1 VCAVGT
7 AVILAPI
14 ALSLSEAFGV
24 SDRRLLMAVLAGAN
38 CAFLSPVANAANA
51 MVMGPGG
58 YRFRGFVRAGLP
70 LTVLVI
76 ALTCLVIPLLFPY
89 HPAA

>member
-1 VCAVGT
+1 
-7 AVILAPI
+7 
-14 ALSLSEAFGV
+14 
-24 SDRRLLMAVLAGAN
+24 
-38 CAFLSPVANAANA
+38 

-76 ALTCLVIPLLFPY
+76 ALTCLVIPLLFPF